1 MRSKAKREKQQATG
15 NQTSKAATTYADR
28 IKRAVDWCL
37 TDAMFADLKLHGNV
51 SWAPRLLIALAVLT
65 AWGIEPRITDSFA
78 EASKLSLK
86 FFASVATVTYQ
97 GMMRALVSYSDQLLP
112 MVWIRFQSLL
122 EKTSPRHYRIGRWLP
137 LAVDGSRFS
146 TPRTASN
153 ENAFAAKHFG
163 QGAKAKSRA
172 KWKNKKKRSKKLCQP
187 VKPQI
192 WLTLVWHMGSKL
204 PWCWKTGPSTSSERH
219 HLIDMLQ
226 SLVFP
231 KNTLFCC
238 DAGFT
243 GYELWSAILASGN
256 HFVIRVGGNVKL
268 LKNLG
273 HCRSGDG
280 IVYLWPDEAARK
292 KQPPI
297 VLRLIEVKGERGSM
311 YLVTSVLDRK
321 ALSDSMFKQLYPLRW
336 GVELQFRALK
346 QTFGLGKLR
355 SRNSDHALVELDWSI
370 VALTMIQL
378 LALKEQSRLEIPPE
392 QSSVG
397 EALRAIQYAMRHWYE
412 VDDGANSLSAQLGDA
427 TKDEYERVSKKAARY
442 QANYK
447 DKPTAGKP
455 VVRNATS
462 KQRRNYNELKN
473 AA

>member
-1 MRSKAKREKQQATG
+1 
-15 NQTSKAATTYADR
+15 
-28 IKRAVDWCL
+28 
-37 TDAMFADLKLHGNV
+37 MFANVKLHGNV
-51 SWAPRLLIALAVLT
+51 NWLPRLLIVLAILT
-65 AWGIEPRITDSFA
+65 AWGSEPQMTESFV
-78 EASKLSLK
+78 EASKLSMK
-86 FFASVATVTYQ
+86 FFSTIATVTYQ

-112 MVWIRFQSLL
+112 IVWCRFQSLI
-122 EKTSPRHYRIGRWLP
+122 ETASPQHYRIGRWLP
-137 LAVDGSRFS
+137 LAVDGSRFT
-146 TPRTASN
+146 TPRTTSN
-153 ENAFAAKHFG
+153 EKAFAAQNFG
-163 QGAKAKSRA
+163 KGGRGKNRT
-172 KWKNKKKRSKKLCQP
+172 KWKNKLKRSKKLCQP

-219 HLIDMLQ
+219 HLIDMLR

-231 KNTLFCC
+231 ENTLFCC

-256 HFVIRVGGNVKL
+256 HFVIRIGSNVKL

-273 HCRSGDG
+273 HYRNGDG
-280 IVYLWPDEAARK
+280 IVYLWPDQAARK
-292 KQPPI
+292 QQPPI

-311 YLVTSVLDRK
+311 FLVTSVLDRK
-321 ALSDSMFKQLYPLRW
+321 ALNDSMFKRLYPLRW

-355 SRNSDHALVELDWSI
+355 SRNSEHALAELNWSI

-378 LALKEQSRLEIPPE
+378 LALKEQNQLDIPPE

-397 EALRAIQYAMRHWYE
+397 QALRAIRNAMRHWYE
-412 VDDGANSLSAQLGDA
+412 ADDRANSFTARLGGA
-427 TKDEYERVSKKAARY
+427 TKDEYERMTKKAARY

-455 VVRNATS
+455 VVRNATP
-462 KQRRNYNELKN
+462 KQQRDYIELKT